1 MLALFILLLVRHSL
15 ALIDIQASTVEP
27 LVGNRIPVRF
37 PDSLLRASGL
47 GDLTSRI
54 QTKIQILLI
63 RFIVL
68 GARSWG
74 CRENARFFSWN
85 KICWDEGSCEAGL
98 CLPGDFCGWCCPG
111 PRSILWETMFN
122 QFMQDLYLCLNLNF
136 VFKLKL
142 KFMQDLNWCLNL
154 NDLQLQS
161 SGSSYGDG
169 GFRSFQRRPGFKADS
184 KSNQVGSSPWLLRQ
198 KFFT

>member
-27 LVGNRIPVRF
+27 LVGSRIPVRF

-47 GDLTSRI
+47 GNLTSRI

-68 GARSWG
+68 GARSWW

-85 KICWDEGSCEAGL
+85 QICWDEGSCEAGL

-122 QFMQDLYLCLNLNF
+122 QFMQDLYLCLNLN
-136 VFKLKL
+136 
-142 KFMQDLNWCLNL
+142 
-154 NDLQLQS
+154 DLQLQS

-184 KSNQVGSSPWLLRQ
+184 KSNQVGSSSWLLRQ
-198 KFFT
+198 ELLT